1 MIKRMVRDMAINEIG
16 GIGSLA
22 PTKSLFETFGSQDSS
37 NSVTVPFSDYLKQAL
52 NSTNDLLVNAEK
64 LADDFAAG
72 RTDNIHDV
80 TLAAEKA
87 DIALQFTMQ
96 IRSKILDAY
105 NEIMRMQI

>member
-1 MIKRMVRDMAINEIG
+1 LGRMVKDMAINEIG

-22 PTKSLFETFGSQDSS
+22 PTRSLFETMDKQDSA

-52 NSTNDLLVNAEK
+52 NSTNDILVNAEK

-72 RTDNIHDV
+72 KTDNIHDV
-80 TLAAEKA
+80 TIAAEKA

-96 IRSKILDAY
+96 IRNKIMDAY
-105 NEIMRMQI
+105 SEIMRMQI